1 MWFAQTFFGY
11 MQTWDQLFLDVNIA
25 TMCSGDTPYGAIS
38 NGALAISDDRIA
50 WVGPE
55 SELPS
60 CDAKTINRLDGRWL
74 TPALIDCHTHLV
86 FGGDRAMEFEQRL
99 NGVTYEEIA
108 RAGGGIRS
116 TVRATRNASQSVL
129 LESAIER
136 VVTLMREGVA
146 TVEVKSG
153 YGLDSQ
159 TELTMLEVAQTL
171 DQSCSPSI
179 VKTFLGAHAIP
190 EEYQFDAD
198 SYMDFV
204 INEVLPEAHER
215 QLVDAVD
222 AYCETIAFSSHQ
234 VAKLFE
240 QAKSL
245 GIDVKLHADQLSD
258 CGGAELAASFNALSA
273 DHLEYTTATGV
284 EALAS
289 SGTVAVLLPGP
300 FLILGETQLPPIN
313 EFRSNNVPIAIATDC
328 NPGSSPLCSI
338 RLAMNLA
345 TSLFKLTPEECLAGV
360 TRNAAQAL
368 GLLTDR
374 GTLEIGKRADLVEWT
389 ISHPR
394 ELTYWA
400 GINQLHRLFIDGELV
415 D

>member
-1 MWFAQTFFGY
+1 

-25 TMCSGDTPYGAIS
+25 TMCSGSTPYGAIS
-38 NGALAISDDRIA
+38 NGALAILDKRIA

-55 SELPS
+55 SGLPS
-60 CDAKTINRLDGRWL
+60 YDAKTVHRLDGRWL

-99 NGVTYEEIA
+99 NGVTYEEIS

-116 TVRATRNASQSVL
+116 TVRSTRNASQSEL
-129 LESAIER
+129 LESAIDR
-136 VVTLMREGVA
+136 VATLMREGVA

-153 YGLDSQ
+153 YGLDRT
-159 TELTMLEVAQTL
+159 TEITMLEVAKELEQN
-171 DQSCSPSI
+171 CSASI

-190 EEYQFDAD
+190 EEFQYDTD
-198 SYMDFV
+198 SYIDFV
-204 INEVLPEAHER
+204 IDEVLPEAFER

-222 AYCETIAFSSHQ
+222 AYCETIAFSSPQ
-234 VAKLFE
+234 IAKFFE
-240 QAKSL
+240 KAKSL
-245 GIDVKLHADQLSD
+245 DIDVKLHADQLSD
-258 CGGAELAASFNALSA
+258 CGGAELAARFNALSA
-273 DHLEYTTATGV
+273 DHLEYTTVTGV

-300 FLILGETQLPPIN
+300 FLILGETQLPPID
-313 EFRSNNVPIAIATDC
+313 ELRSNSVPIAIATDC

-368 GLLTDR
+368 GLLNDR
-374 GTLEIGKRADLVEWT
+374 GTLETGKRADLVEWN

-400 GINQLHRLFIDGELV
+400 GINQIHRLFINGELV

>member
-1 MWFAQTFFGY
+1 
-11 MQTWDQLFLDVNIA
+11 MQTWDQLFLEVNIA
-25 TMCSGDTPYGAIS
+25 TMCSGSTPYGAIS
-38 NGALAISDDRIA
+38 NGALAISDGQIA

-55 SELPS
+55 SELQS
-60 CDAKTINRLDGRWL
+60 YDAKTIHRLDGRWL

-99 NGVTYEEIA
+99 SGVSYEEIA

-116 TVRATRNASQSVL
+116 TVRATRNASHSVL
-129 LESAIER
+129 LDSAMER
-136 VVTLMREGVA
+136 VVTLIREGVA

-153 YGLDSQ
+153 YGLDSK
-159 TELTMLEVAQTL
+159 TEISMLEVAQEL
-171 DQSCSPSI
+171 EQSCSASI

-190 EEYQFDAD
+190 EEFQHDSD

-204 INEVLPEAHER
+204 INEALPLAYER

-222 AYCETIAFSSHQ
+222 AYCENIAFSAPQ

-240 QAKSL
+240 KAKSL
-245 GIDVKLHADQLSD
+245 KIDVKLHADQLSD

-273 DHLEYTTATGV
+273 DHIEYTTATGV

-300 FLILGETQLPPIN
+300 FLILGETQLPPIDELRAN
-313 EFRSNNVPIAIATDC
+313 RVPIAIATDC

-374 GTLEIGKRADLVEWT
+374 GTLELGKRADLVVWN

-394 ELTYWA
+394 DLSYWA
-400 GINQLHRLFIDGELV
+400 GFNQLHRLFINGGVV

>member
-1 MWFAQTFFGY
+1 
-11 MQTWDQLFLDVNIA
+11 MQTWDQLFLDVNLA
-25 TMCSGDTPYGAIS
+25 TMRSGSTPYGAIF
-38 NGALAISDDRIA
+38 NGALAISEERIA

-55 SELPS
+55 SELPPY
-60 CDAKTINRLDGRWL
+60 DAKTVQRLDGRWL

-99 NGVTYEEIA
+99 NGATYEEIA

-116 TVRATRNASQSVL
+116 TVQATRNASQSVL
-129 LESAIER
+129 LESAITR
-136 VVTLMREGVA
+136 VATLMREGVA
-146 TVEVKSG
+146 TLEVKSG
-153 YGLDSQ
+153 YGLDRQ
-159 TELTMLEVAQTL
+159 TEIAMLEVAQAL
-171 DQSCSPSI
+171 EESCSASI

-190 EEYQFDAD
+190 QEYQHDPD
-198 SYMDFV
+198 SYLDFV
-204 INEVLPEAHER
+204 IGHVLPEAHER

-222 AYCETIAFSSHQ
+222 AYCETIAFSAPQ
-234 VAKLFE
+234 VAKLFTK
-240 QAKSL
+240 AKEL
-245 GIDVKLHADQLSD
+245 NLDVKLHADQLTD
-258 CGGAELAASFNALSA
+258 CGGAELAANFSALSA
-273 DHLEYTTATGV
+273 DHLEFTTVSGV

-300 FLILGETQLPPIN
+300 FLILGETQLPPIDELRAN
-313 EFRSNNVPIAIATDC
+313 SVPIAIATDC

-345 TSLFKLTPEECLAGV
+345 TSLFKLTPEECLNGV
-360 TRNAAQAL
+360 TRNAADAL

-374 GTLEIGKRADLVEWT
+374 GTLDVGKRADLVEWN

-400 GINQLHRLFIDGELV
+400 GINQLQYLYINGEVV

>member
-1 MWFAQTFFGY
+1 
-11 MQTWDQLFLDVNIA
+11 
-25 TMCSGDTPYGAIS
+25 MCSGSTPYGAIS
-38 NGALAISDDRIA
+38 NGALAISDERIA

-55 SELPS
+55 SELQS
-60 CDAKTINRLDGRWL
+60 YDAKTIHRLDGRWL

-99 NGVTYEEIA
+99 SGVSYEEIA

-116 TVRATRNASQSVL
+116 TVQATRNASHSVL
-129 LESAIER
+129 LDSAMER
-136 VVTLMREGVA
+136 VATLMREGVA

-153 YGLDSQ
+153 YGLDSK
-159 TELTMLEVAQTL
+159 TEISMLEVAQEL
-171 DQSCSPSI
+171 EQSCSASI

-190 EEYQFDAD
+190 EEFQHDSD

-204 INEVLPEAHER
+204 VDEVLPEAYER

-222 AYCETIAFSSHQ
+222 AYCETIAFSALQ
-234 VAKLFE
+234 IAKLFDK
-240 QAKSL
+240 AKSL

-273 DHLEYTTATGV
+273 DHLEYTTVTGV

-289 SGTVAVLLPGP
+289 SGTVATLLPGP
-300 FLILGETQLPPIN
+300 FLILGETQLPPID
-313 EFRSNNVPIAIATDC
+313 ELRSNSVPIAIATDC

-345 TSLFKLTPEECLAGV
+345 TNLFKLTPEECLASV
-360 TRNAAQAL
+360 TRSAAQAL
-368 GLLTDR
+368 GLLNDR
-374 GTLEIGKRADLVEWT
+374 GTLETGKRADLAEWSV
-389 ISHPR
+389 SHPR

>member
-1 MWFAQTFFGY
+1 
-11 MQTWDQLFLDVNIA
+11 MQTWDQLFLDVNLA
-25 TMCSGDTPYGAIS
+25 TMRAGSTPYGAIS
-38 NGALAISDDRIA
+38 NGALAISENRIA
-50 WVGPE
+50 WIGPE

-60 CDAKTINRLDGRWL
+60 YDAKTINRLEGRWL

-86 FGGDRAMEFEQRL
+86 FGGDRAMEFELRL
-99 NGVTYEEIA
+99 EGATYEEIA

-116 TVRATRNASQSVL
+116 TVQATRNASQSVL
-129 LESAIER
+129 LESAADR
-136 VVTLMREGVA
+136 VATLMREGVA

-153 YGLDSQ
+153 YGLDSK
-159 TELTMLEVAQTL
+159 TEISMLEVAQAL
-171 DQSCSPSI
+171 EERCSASI

-190 EEYQFDAD
+190 VEFQHKAD

-204 INEVLPEAHER
+204 IDEVLPEAYER
-215 QLVDAVD
+215 KLVDAVD
-222 AYCETIAFSSHQ
+222 AYCETIAFSVPQ
-234 VAKLFE
+234 VAKLF
-240 QAKSL
+240 AKAKTL

-258 CGGAELAASFNALSA
+258 CGGAELAASFSALSA
-273 DHLEYTTATGV
+273 DHLEYTTAKGI

-300 FLILGETQLPPIN
+300 FLILGETQLPPIDVMRAN
-313 EFRSNNVPIAIATDC
+313 GVPIAIATDC
-328 NPGSSPLCSI
+328 NPGSSPLCSL
-338 RLAMNLA
+338 RFAMSLA
-345 TSLFKLTPEECLAGV
+345 TSLFKLTPEESLAGV

-374 GTLEIGKRADLVEWT
+374 GTLEVSKRADIAEWN
-389 ISHPR
+389 IAHPR

-400 GINQLHRLFIDGELV
+400 GINQLHRMFIYGEVV